1 MFQQYKNYTIRSWQ
15 ASDRSAA
22 AEVIRSSLT
31 EYGLGWEPD
40 GADRDVLEVETYYLD
55 RGGEFWVIELDG
67 SIVGTSAYQPYPV
80 GVPLRRQTF
89 HERLRSAQVASLME
103 NRSPMTAN
111 RGEKAVEIRKMYLL
125 PIARGQGLGKHLL
138 KELERQI
145 QSHGYHTIWIETASV
160 LKFAVQ
166 LYEKNGYQPTTGVE
180 TPRCDR
186 VYVKQLIGNRE

>member
-1 MFQQYKNYTIRSWQ
+1 MSSQNHNNAIQQYKNYTIRSWEP
-15 ASDRSAA
+15 SDRSAA
-22 AEVIRSSLT
+22 AEVIRSSLA

-67 SIVGTSAYQPYPV
+67 SIVGTSAYQPYPD
-80 GVPLRRQTF
+80 R
-89 HERLRSAQVASLME
+89 AAIA
-103 NRSPMTAN
+103 AN
-111 RGEKAVEIRKMYLL
+111 RGKKAVEIRKMYLL

-138 KELERQI
+138 GELERQI

-166 LYEKNGYQPTTGVE
+166 LYEKNGYQPATGVE

-186 VYVKQLIGNRE
+186 VYTKQLIGVRDEG